1 MEKQTSTFL
10 FISTFLRLLTAD
22 CWKCSHFHLQVLEGL
37 DMEMEA
43 PVHTVPA
50 SAVRL
55 QKGRVISTT
64 KTLKVC
70 ERK

>member
-1 MEKQTSTFL
+1 VSEKYLMSYRREKRNKNNSTNLFL
-10 FISTFLRLLTAD
+10 WFVVIIFYLFSLR
-22 CWKCSHFHLQVLEGL
+22 CWKCSPFSSPSLVGL

-55 QKGRVISTT
+55 
-64 KTLKVC
+64 
-70 ERK
+70 